1 MRISDWSSDVCSSDL
16 VGRYGVRPK
25 QGIISG
31 LNRSPGKLLVGTL
44 AGLRPVKN
52 LRRLVRAVASHDD
65 KLQLVIVGEGPER
78 GAIRAEAAACGL
90 SDLCLPGF
98 MNEPWNFI
106 GLFRSE
112 AHTSELQSLHRHS
125 YAVFHLKKTTDT

>member
-1 MRISDWSSDVCSSDL
+1 MALGSAHAVVVPSAKLADIALRQWGQSTNKVRLIRNGID

-65 KLQLVIVGEGPER
+65 KLQLVIVGEGPES
-78 GAIRAEAAACGL
+78 GAIRSEERREGQGCVSTGR
-90 SDLCLPGF
+90 
-98 MNEPWNFI
+98 
-106 GLFRSE
+106 FRGSPC
-112 AHTSELQSLHRHS
+112 T
-125 YAVFHLKKTTDT
+125 